1 MNWFYLDLLPKH
13 QEPSHCYEH
22 DEYEGF
28 WCGPYSLEGILL
40 MAQDHFKP
48 QPNQVILSSTPK
60 SSTTWLEAPSFAIIT
75 RSSCDESTNPLL
87 TKMAHD
93 LVPFLEFIVGSNVQ
107 TLDLDVPLVAE
118 EIHQEMGLGP
128 KNTSKPIVDRLSEG
142 SPAQLA
148 SEKAER
154 SGRVKVKY
162 WRAPTIL
169 LYTEGSVATHIPY
182 TSLPKSIINSCYK
195 IVYICSDPKDVFVSQ
210 WHFAHKLSATTAKAS
225 AREDLHL
232 EDAFEFF
239 CGGLS
244 PYGPYWDHLL
254 GYWRASLESPEKI
267 LFLKCEDLKANT
279 ISHIEKLC

>member
-1 MNWFYLDLLPKH
+1 
-13 QEPSHCYEH
+13 
-22 DEYEGF
+22 YEGF

-118 EIHQEMGLGP
+118 EIL
-128 KNTSKPIVDRLSEG
+128 
-142 SPAQLA
+142 
-148 SEKAER
+148 
-154 SGRVKVKY
+154 
-162 WRAPTIL
+162 
-169 LYTEGSVATHIPY
+169 ATHIPY

-267 LFLKCEDLKANT
+267 LFLKCEDLKAKWPN
-279 ISHIEKLC
+279 IRKKKKKQREKLREEVGSVVYAKKEREIGRVTWRRRLWSLLISPILLRRGTEGSGSEQRSEQREGGLRSENLRCGFQLSVRL